1 VIARAL
7 ALGPLV
13 LASRSPQR
21 RAILSQLGLEFTVA
35 QPGYEEHDPERAD
48 ARELAAAHARGKVDS
63 VPGPLVLG
71 VDTVVALG
79 DRVLAKPAGAEQ
91 AAAFLRELSGRTHQ
105 VHSGLC
111 LRAGGRLHEAL
122 ETTEVTFGEL
132 AEGDIDWYVACGEWR
147 GRAGGYAIQGRGAAL
162 VDRIQGDYTNVV
174 GLPVPALLRAMA
186 GAVR

>member
-21 RAILSQLGLEFTVA
+21 RAILSQLGIEFTVA
-35 QPGYEEHDPERAD
+35 EPDYEEHDPDRAD
-48 ARELAAAHARGKVDS
+48 ACELAAEHARGKVEA

-79 DRVLAKPAGAEQ
+79 DRVLGKPADVDQ
-91 AAAFLRELSGRTHQ
+91 AGRFLRELAGRTHE

-111 LRAGGRLHEAL
+111 LRAGGSLHETL
-122 ETTEVTFGEL
+122 ETTTVTFAAL
-132 AEGDIDWYVACGEWR
+132 ADGDIAWYVGCGEWR

>member
-1 VIARAL
+1 MIARAL

-21 RAILSQLGLEFTVA
+21 RAILAQLGFSFTVA
-35 QPGYEEHDPERAD
+35 EPAYTEHDPERAD
-48 ARELAAAHARGKVDS
+48 ARELAAVHARGKAAA
-63 VPGPLVLG
+63 VPGEVVLG

-79 DRVLAKPAGAEQ
+79 DRVLAKPSDEGQ
-91 AAAFLRELSGRTHQ
+91 AADFLRELAGRTHE

-111 LRAGGRLHEAL
+111 LMAAGRPHVDVVTTRVRFAAL
-122 ETTEVTFGEL
+122 E
-132 AEGDIDWYVACGEWR
+132 AADIDWYVASGEWKE
-147 GRAGGYAIQGRGAAL
+147 RAGGYAIQGRGAAL
-162 VDRIQGDYTNVV
+162 VERIEGDYTNVV